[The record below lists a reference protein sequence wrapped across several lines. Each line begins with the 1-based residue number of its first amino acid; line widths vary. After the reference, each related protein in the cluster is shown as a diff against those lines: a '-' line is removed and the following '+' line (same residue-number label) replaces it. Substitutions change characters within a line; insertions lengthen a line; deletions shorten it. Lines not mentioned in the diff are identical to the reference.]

1 VPEWTL
7 PQQAVTGYDRRGTDH
22 PALEL
27 WVDKSTINEVLEP
40 ICRARGVNLSVGKGY
55 ASITGIVGLLKRAEH
70 CGRPV
75 RVLYI
80 SDYDRN
86 GRSMPPAAARQI
98 ESWREELDLDA
109 DVALTP
115 LGIDPRADRRIRTAE
130 GAGH

>member
-1 VPEWTL
+1 MDPTAPGRDRIRPARHRPPSLGTVGRQVHRQRRPGADL
-7 PQQAVTGYDRRGTDH
+7 PGPWR
-22 PALEL
+22 EL
-27 WVDKSTINEVLEP
+27 I
-40 ICRARGVNLSVGKGY
+40 VGKGY
-55 ASITGIVGLLKRAEH
+55 ASITGIVGFLKRAEH

-80 SDYDRN
+80 SDHDRN

-98 ESWREELDLDA
+98 EFWREELDLDA